1 MKHAPPL
8 DHMETETEVTP
19 GEAEMIKE
27 LDRNLV
33 GENEEGL
40 TPEDEE
46 MFKKLEE
53 DDTDVEAED
62 GLGA

>member
-8 DHMETETEVTP
+8 DHMENETEVTP